1 MPALN
6 LFATPELCK
15 KCIHYRSQE
24 KTCMRAIVATSNSKV
39 FYDYA
44 KAVRHDPKKCGIEAI
59 WFQEAEP

>member
-1 MPALN
+1 MPSLN

-24 KTCMRAIVATSNSKV
+24 KTCMRAIVATSKSKV

>member
-1 MPALN
+1 MTSLN
-6 LFATPELCK
+6 LFVTPELCK

-24 KTCMRAIVATSNSKV
+24 KTCMRAIVAVSKKKV

-44 KAVRHDPKKCGIEAI
+44 KVVRHDPKKCGIEAI